1 MELICL
7 PLASGLPSE
16 NASLRGGS
24 CPVFATFEAGG
35 SLLASLAPAS
45 TCGSGVEGLV
55 YFVRLVKRVARDL
68 RAAIKLGL
76 LLRGESR
83 REAFAIELD
92 RPFSDLVEVA
102 PFSSKVGPSRA
113 LDLFESVIS
122 FDILGHTRHQ

>member
-1 MELICL
+1 M
-7 PLASGLPSE
+7 
-16 NASLRGGS
+16 
-24 CPVFATFEAGG
+24 
-35 SLLASLAPAS
+35 
-45 TCGSGVEGLV
+45 EGLV